1 MTFESPIPGT
11 KSSCSSWNRYNFFAT
26 TTTQILKMEA
36 QTPTTMQPVRA
47 LILLLVA
54 FVGFL
59 AAFPAERQWQ
69 NAKFPRRAA
78 LLMKRRE
85 EQALRNCFFSPV
97 QCLLP
102 INDKALRK
110 FVPHN

>member
-1 MTFESPIPGT
+1 MSTLPITPAAPA
-11 KSSCSSWNRYNFFAT
+11 CLQPIHPQEEVAT
-26 TTTQILKMEA
+26 EA